1 MPIIREVEIK
11 LNAHHLPIEISNPLR
26 YSWRHNQ
33 VPDAALLEA
42 AANHLVQSGRV
53 APPPAPAGTPG
64 HARANPATPASSSTG
79 DPEAARPLQYQNSAP
94 NVDTEMKPASPD
106 QDAATPSCRPPGDPD
121 KGAATAPFRTMQARW
136 PGSDAPIPGSE
147 APIDSRVYAPA
158 SRSSPVTPANGGTM
172 SYQPLPAQYESAI
185 EAIARAS
192 VNLPNKEAWR
202 LVLEALRSRY
212 SAVEATPLRQHV
224 WRRRKAMQKQ
234 RKASIRQAL
243 TPARAG

>member
-1 MPIIREVEIK
+1 M
-11 LNAHHLPIEISNPLR
+11 ISAINSSQDQGSTPNLERVKRGDNPE
-26 YSWRHNQ
+26 YQ
-33 VPDAALLEA
+33 I
-42 AANHLVQSGRV
+42 
-53 APPPAPAGTPG
+53 
-64 HARANPATPASSSTG
+64 ARLKRDSASSTNGGG
-79 DPEAARPLQYQNSAP
+79 DAP
-94 NVDTEMKPASPD
+94 KRGITSSASPD
-106 QDAATPSCRPPGDPD
+106 QDIAAIACPPTGDPD
-121 KGAATAPFRTMQARW
+121 QGVAATRTMVAQW
-136 PGSDAPIPGSE
+136 TGSE

-172 SYQPLPAQYESAI
+172 SCQPLPAQYESAI

-192 VNLPNKEAWR
+192 VNLPNPEAWR

-212 SAVEATPLRQHV
+212 SAAEATPLRQHV